1 MAKGK
6 SVRRKG
12 KIRLSE
18 YFKNLEDGDMV
29 SIVAEKSVRAA
40 FPKRIQ
46 GLTGKIVRSQGSFKV
61 VELKDKNKT
70 KTFIMHPVHLRKN

>member
-6 SVRRKG
+6 PVRRKG
-12 KIRLSE
+12 KIRFSE
-18 YFKNLEDGDMV
+18 YFKKLKDGDMV
-29 SIVAEKSVRAA
+29 SVVAEKSVCSS

-46 GLTGKIVRSQGSFKV
+46 GLTGKVVRSQGSFKV
-61 VELKDKNKT
+61 VELKDKDKT